1 VTTSGRPTVRP
12 FDAADVPAAG
22 RLLAERHAAHRRA
35 EPLLAARF
43 EDPAVAAEEVQALV
57 AAGATGAVAEA
68 GGELVGYLVGQHKP
82 SPTWGANRWVEGA
95 GHAVREAELARD
107 LYAVAAT
114 AWVADGHDV
123 HYALVPAHDAALVD
137 AWFRLGFGQ
146 QHVHA
151 LRELPTQP
159 STPPASVLVRAAERR
174 DIPVLGRLD
183 LVLPEHQGLAPTFSS
198 GGPLP
203 TLAEAIADWEESFDD
218 EGFGYL
224 VAEHDG
230 AVVGAA
236 VACALEKSSS
246 NTALTRPD
254 HAGFLGFAAV
264 LPEAR
269 GLGVGRAL
277 GEAVHD
283 WCVSEGFTSLATDW
297 RATNLLS
304 SRAWPRLGYRPTF
317 LRLHRRLGY

>member
-1 VTTSGRPTVRP
+1 MARPRIRP

-43 EDPAVAAEEVQALV
+43 EAPDAAAAEVQAAV
-57 AAGATGAVAEA
+57 DDGATGAVAEV
-68 GGELVGYLVGQHKP
+68 GGDLVGYLVGQHKP
-82 SPTWGANRWVEGA
+82 SSTWGPNQWVEGA
-95 GHAVREAELARD
+95 GHSVRDAELVRD

-114 AWVADGHDV
+114 AWVADGHDA
-123 HYALVPAHDAALVD
+123 HYALVPSYDAALVD

-146 QHVHA
+146 QHIHA
-151 LRELPTQP
+151 LRDLPTER
-159 STPPASVLVRAAERR
+159 STPPNGVTVRFAERR

-183 LVLPEHQGLAPTFSS
+183 LVLPQHQGLAPTFSA
-198 GGPLP
+198 GEVP
-203 TLAEAIADWEESFDD
+203 TLGEAVADWEESFDD

-224 VAEHDG
+224 VAEHEG
-230 AVVGAA
+230 RVVGAA
-236 VACALEKSSS
+236 VACALEKSST

-269 GLGVGRAL
+269 GLGAGRAL

-283 WCVSEGFTSLATDW
+283 WCVAEGFTSLATDW

-304 SRAWPRLGYRPTF
+304 SRTWPRLGYRPTF

>member
-1 VTTSGRPTVRP
+1 MTRPRIRP

-43 EDPAVAAEEVQALV
+43 EDPAVAATEVQAALD
-57 AAGATGAVAEA
+57 AGATGAAAEVD
-68 GGELVGYLVGQHKP
+68 GELVGYLLGQNKP
-82 SPTWGANRWVEGA
+82 SSTWGANRWVEGA
-95 GHAVREAELARD
+95 GHAAREAEVVRD
-107 LYAVAAT
+107 LYALAAT
-114 AWVADGHDV
+114 GWVADGHDV
-123 HYALVPAHDAALVD
+123 HYALVPAYDAALVD

-151 LRELPTQP
+151 VRELPRSS
-159 STPPASVLVRAAERR
+159 STPPDGLTVRAAERR

-183 LVLPEHQGLAPTFSS
+183 LVLPEHQGLAPTFSA
-198 GGPLP
+198 GEIP
-203 TLAEAIADWEESFDD
+203 TLEEAVADWEESFDD

-230 AVVGAA
+230 HVVGAA
-236 VACALEKSSS
+236 VACALEKSSA

-269 GLGVGRAL
+269 GLGAGRAL

-283 WCVSEGFTSLATDW
+283 WCVAEGFSSLATDW